1 MTESNSELY
10 KNFCDYLNNPLLKK
24 VYSYESFNIY
34 AARLKSDRP
43 EDKNKVLLVFVNK
56 IFNDQSYNIL
66 SGIKWLS
73 IQTKNLKNNK
83 IFNRNDVIPFFS
95 LVNKDFDGYLKHTLK
110 IDRKTNKFIEYT
122 HINNLQDNV
131 THKDSLKKDILSISI
146 DDINLDLSNKYI
158 KDTLDLFCTTIT
170 IINPLK

>member
-56 IFNDQSYNIL
+56 IFNNQNYNIL

-95 LVNKDFDGYLKHTLK
+95 LDNKDFDGYLKHTLK

-122 HINNLQDNV
+122 HVNNLQDNV

-158 KDTLDLFCTTIT
+158 KDTIELFCTTIT
-170 IINPLK
+170 IINPLT